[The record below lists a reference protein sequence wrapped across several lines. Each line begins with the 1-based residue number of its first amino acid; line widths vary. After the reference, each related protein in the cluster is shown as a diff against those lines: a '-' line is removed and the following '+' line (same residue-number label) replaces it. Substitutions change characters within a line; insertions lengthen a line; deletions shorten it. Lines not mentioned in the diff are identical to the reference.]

1 MPSGLTHRVTT
12 TRLEEAAR
20 DERDPIDQIASGK
33 MVESWGAFD
42 NMSVLGWQGY
52 SITPP
57 NK

>member
-20 DERDPIDQIASGK
+20 DERDRDRPDCEREDG
-33 MVESWGAFD
+33 ESWGAFD
-42 NMSVLGWQGY
+42 NMSVLVSQGY